1 MQNADLNFRVLRP
14 RARQTGLVHVSK
26 EPTMIILWILYTK
39 VHVNIAW

>member
-1 MQNADLNFRVLRP
+1 MRTLISVFLANARVRP
-14 RARQTGLVHVSK
+14 PVHVSK